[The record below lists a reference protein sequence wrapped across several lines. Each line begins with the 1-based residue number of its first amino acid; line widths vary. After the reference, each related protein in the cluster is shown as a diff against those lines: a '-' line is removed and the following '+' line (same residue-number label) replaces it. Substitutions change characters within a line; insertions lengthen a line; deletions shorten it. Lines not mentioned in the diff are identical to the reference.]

1 MFDYEEYLI
10 YEKDYHYENP
20 DIFLYYNAHPNNKN
34 VGDCVKRAIALCSN
48 MDYQTVQKELNRYK
62 QITNAKKFNDTKNF
76 QPYVEK
82 VLKWERLNGY
92 NNIKVGEFA
101 KQYRTGTY
109 LIKIR
114 KHLTAVVDGVIYDTW
129 NCSYKAINKV
139 WRVS

>member
-1 MFDYEEYLI
+1 MFNYEEYLI

-20 DIFLYYNAHPNNKN
+20 DIFLYFNAHPDNKN
-34 VGDCVKRAIALCSN
+34 VGDCVKRAITLCSN
-48 MDYQTVQKELNRYK
+48 MDYQTVQNELNRYK
-62 QITNAKKFNDTKNF
+62 KITNAKKFNDRKNF

-82 VLKWERLNGY
+82 VLKWKRLKGY
-92 NNIKVGEFA
+92 SNIKVGEFA
-101 KQYRTGTY
+101 KEHSNGTY

-139 WRVS
+139 WQVK